1 MAADTY
7 YTDTDGLLTIDKDPQ
22 AVLDYIF
29 DWSAWLSA
37 VSDTITGTPTWTVGT
52 GLTRDSQSNTTT
64 VATAFISG
72 GTVGSKA
79 PVSCRITTA
88 GGRTD
93 ERTVYLKIVNR

>member
-22 AVLDYIF
+22 AVLDYVF

-37 VSDTITGTPTWTVGT
+37 ISDTITGTPLFTVGA
-52 GLTRDSQSNTTT
+52 GLTLASQSNTTLT
-64 VATAFISG
+64 ATAFVSG